1 MDAQTIFWIVIG
13 VTLIATEVLGGEF
26 VMLMLGVGALSAGG
40 ASAAGAA
47 PWLSAL
53 VFALVSVVLL
63 LGVRPPLKRHYLTGP
78 IEPMNTDALL
88 GATAEVVES
97 VDSDGGR
104 IKIGGD
110 LWSARAA
117 EPSFTYDV
125 GSKVVVQQ
133 IDGAIA
139 VVETEN

>member
-1 MDAQTIFWIVIG
+1 MQAMFWIVIG
-13 VTLIATEVLGGEF
+13 LALIATEVLGGEF

-40 ASAAGAA
+40 AAAGGAA
-47 PWLSAL
+47 PWLSAI
-53 VFALVSVVLL
+53 VFAVVSLILL

-78 IEPMNTDALL
+78 TEPMNTDALL
-88 GATAEVVES
+88 GVTAEVVES
-97 VDSDGGR
+97 VDSHGGR

-117 EPSFTYDV
+117 DELTYDV
-125 GSKVVVQQ
+125 GSTVVVQQ

-139 VVETEN
+139 VVEPEN

>member
-1 MDAQTIFWIVIG
+1 MDAQTVFWIVIG
-13 VTLIATEVLGGEF
+13 LALIATEVLGGEF

-40 ASAAGAA
+40 AAAAGAA
-47 PWLSAL
+47 PWLSAI
-53 VFALVSVVLL
+53 VFALVSLVLL

-78 IEPMNTDALL
+78 HEPMNTDALL
-88 GATAEVVES
+88 GASAEVVEP

-104 IKIGGD
+104 VKIGGE

-117 EPSFTYDV
+117 DADTYDV
-125 GSKVVVQQ
+125 GTKVVVQQ

-139 VVETEN
+139 VVESEN